1 MIEIDLHEMTVTE
14 ALDYFIGTYNSNKGQ
29 SLKIIHGYGSTG
41 VGGRIRSAVR
51 NFIDINKSCFNRIE
65 FGESLERNQGY
76 TIVYYRS
83 ELPDST
89 DILKEKIRDYCA
101 ISPKTKEKIIGDFRK
116 FGSGAVMNALKELVN
131 SGRLKEISGKV
142 KKYGI
147 K

>member
-51 NFIDINKSCFNRIE
+51 NFIELNKSCFNRVE
-65 FGESLERNQGY
+65 FGEILERNMGY

-83 ELPDST
+83 ELPDQN
-89 DILKEKIRDYCA
+89 DVLKEKIRDYCA
-101 ISPKTKEKIIGDFRK
+101 MSPKTKEKIVGDFRK
-116 FGSGAVMNALKELVN
+116 FGSGAVMQVLKELVS
-131 SGRLKEISGKV
+131 SGRLIEIKGKV

>member
-1 MIEIDLHEMTVTE
+1 MLEIDLHEMTVTE

-51 NFIDINKSCFNRIE
+51 NFIELNKSCFNRVE
-65 FGESLERNQGY
+65 FGEILERNQGY

-83 ELPDST
+83 ELPDSN

-101 ISPKTKEKIIGDFRK
+101 MSPKTKEKIVGDFRK
-116 FGSGAVMNALKELVN
+116 FGSGAVMQVLKELVS
-131 SGRLKEISGKV
+131 SGRLVEIKGKV
-142 KKYGI
+142 KKYGV

>member
-29 SLKIIHGYGSTG
+29 GLKIIHGYGSTG

-51 NFIDINKSCFNRIE
+51 NFIELNRSCFNRVE
-65 FGESLERNQGY
+65 FGEILERNQGY

-83 ELPDST
+83 ELPDSN
-89 DILKEKIRDYCA
+89 DVLKEKIRDYCA
-101 ISPKTKEKIIGDFRK
+101 MSPKTKEKITGDFRK
-116 FGSGAVMNALKELVN
+116 FGSGAVMQVLKELV
-131 SGRLKEISGKV
+131 STGRLVEIKGKV

>member
-51 NFIDINKSCFNRIE
+51 NFIELNKSCFNRVE
-65 FGESLERNQGY
+65 FGEILERNQGY

-83 ELPDST
+83 ELT
-89 DILKEKIRDYCA
+89 DPNDVLKEKVRDYCA
-101 ISPKTKEKIIGDFRK
+101 MSPKTKEKIVGDFRK
-116 FGSGAVMNALKELVN
+116 FGSGAVMQVLKELVS
-131 SGRLKEISGKV
+131 SGKLVEIKGKV

>member
-51 NFIDINKSCFNRIE
+51 NFIELNKSCFNRVE
-65 FGESLERNQGY
+65 FGEILERNQGY

-83 ELPDST
+83 ELPDQN
-89 DILKEKIRDYCA
+89 DVLKEKIRDYCA
-101 ISPKTKEKIIGDFRK
+101 MSPKTKEKIVGDFRK
-116 FGSGAVMNALKELVN
+116 FGSGAVMQVLKELVS
-131 SGRLKEISGKV
+131 SGRIVEIKGKV
-142 KKYGI
+142 KKYGV